1 GVGRAGTRSL
11 KLALEELLGGSCSH
25 RLEVFQHPDHVPLW
39 QGAANGDMPDW
50 DTLFA
55 GYVATVDWPA
65 ASFWPELSAAYPDA
79 LVLLSVRESAD
90 EWWRSADHTIFEV
103 TRRPAVG
110 TDPWREMRDGL
121 SHNRVTARLN

>member
-50 DTLFA
+50 DSLFT

-65 ASFWPELSAAYPDA
+65 ASFWRELSAAYPDA
-79 LVLLSVRESAD
+79 GVLLSVRDSSD
-90 EWWRSADHTIFEV
+90 EWRRSAGRPIAEV
-103 TRRPAVG
+103 TRRPAG
-110 TDPWREMRDGL
+110 GPDPGRELWGESSGQR
-121 SHNRVTARLN
+121 